1 MMPQGVGWE
10 TDKYVSVKRCVYLG
24 GLDILSEK
32 KSRQVLE
39 TSKRR
44 ERRALRQLRGLGI
57 ALPKR

>member
-1 MMPQGVGWE
+1 
-10 TDKYVSVKRCVYLG
+10 VSVKRCVYLG